1 MDVKVFKLK
10 KGEKPLDNIN
20 PTCGFAGIFRTVGVI
35 GDSLSSGEFESHDQN
50 GQVQYHDMYEYS
62 WPSVLQRITGTRYNN
77 YSRGG
82 MTAKEYCESFAERKA
97 RMAELADGFFVLPGG
112 IGTLEEAF
120 EVLTNLSI
128 DRTRKPIGFVSTG
141 GYYDPLFRMLETAQ
155 KEGFLGD
162 GALSRVRVKED
173 PEALLAE
180 LLELLDD

>member
-1 MDVKVFKLK
+1 
-10 KGEKPLDNIN
+10 
-20 PTCGFAGIFRTVGVI
+20 
-35 GDSLSSGEFESHDQN
+35 
-50 GQVQYHDMYEYS
+50 
-62 WPSVLQRITGTRYNN
+62 
-77 YSRGG
+77 
-82 MTAKEYCESFAERKA
+82 
-97 RMAELADGFFVLPGG
+97 MAELSDGFFVLPGG

-141 GYYDPLFRMLETAQ
+141 GYYDSLFRMLETAQ

-173 PEALLAE
+173 PEALLTE